1 MKKKLSSFLLLS
13 LFGGLA
19 LLSSCNKKKDDKK
32 PEEEP
37 SGEDPVVVDSEA
49 AMNNFL
55 AKVDNLDYSIRCE
68 DYVTISAHSNNLID
82 INFDDDSSF
91 TDFGYI
97 TVNHETFRTRYGN
110 NAISSMDFLG
120 IDDASE
126 AANDILLNS
135 WMDYDVSEGNIW
147 NLFYNDPD
155 NPLTFTSHD
164 ESVIELIMKYS
175 NINELNKQR
184 IQNIYLALD
193 AEDPA
198 ECRVTADIADGLT
211 PIDPIDLVITFGNSP
226 TNSVAEAWMNNQNR
240 QYPAARTEWGD
251 DYKFVLDSVFISG
264 YGEAAVPFPTFAS
277 YAFIINEG
285 DFISTEEARI
295 KDFHATQQD
304 LQDYAQLLMDNGFS
318 PVVDE
323 PNTFRKLLR
332 AEYNCYSN
340 IKLEYDNGVSIIANR
355 YYDMPSYDNL
365 TDINSLVTSK
375 GFIELPNYSSI
386 KSYDAIDRTNKE
398 IEGFLYLFNYD
409 LYLYIDIEYDNYDAL
424 MGDLTSYGNTLVQ
437 NGYQICYINEDDPTL
452 GIDRYEYESPLG
464 IMSFR
469 YHIFEDGRV
478 TLLFKSEKYISPS
491 DTMTQLENKHFITFD
506 SNYIIS
512 SKDIALFQNVE
523 FKENYKNYYSVT
535 LDFDT
540 QEARDTFLSS
550 YLPQLYQDG
559 DYTMELPE
567 DCGINWLYSFYNPT
581 YDIIVGFEIDLASN
595 RVNFIFVVL

>member
-13 LFGGLA
+13 LFGGIA

-37 SGEDPVVVDSEA
+37 SGEDLVVVDSEA

-82 INFDDDSSF
+82 INFDDDGSF

-97 TVNHETFRTRYGN
+97 TVNHETFRTRYRD

-184 IQNIYLALD
+184 IQNIYLTLD
-193 AEDPA
+193 AEDPT

-226 TNSVAEAWMNNQNR
+226 TNSVAEEWMNNQNR

-285 DFISTEEARI
+285 DFVSTEEARI

-304 LQDYAQLLMDNGFS
+304 LQDYAQLLLDNGFS
-318 PVVDE
+318 PVMNE
-323 PNTFRKLLR
+323 QNTYRKLLR
-332 AEYNCYSN
+332 AEYSCYSN
-340 IKLEYDNGVSIIANR
+340 VKLEYDNGVSIIANR

-386 KSYDAIDRTNKE
+386 KSYDALDRTNKE

-424 MGDLTSYGNTLVQ
+424 MDDLTSYGNTLVQ

-540 QEARDTFLSS
+540 QEARDTFLTS
-550 YLPQLYQDG
+550 YILQMSPDEG
-559 DYTMELPE
+559 YTMELPE
-567 DCGINWLYSFYNPT
+567 DCGINWLFAFYNPT
-581 YDIIVGFEIDLASN
+581 YDIIVGFEVDTESN
-595 RVNFIFVVL
+595 KVNFIFVVL